1 MQVNEIKHQV
11 KLAEWQQRIMECR
24 SSGKGVME
32 WCRQKGYTRTTYY
45 RWEREIFGRASR
57 ANASEDQQS
66 PLPLTHL
73 ELAELAVANNDRP
86 PEVQGGSGVMTLFSP
101 AAILR
106 VGKVEISLS
115 NGASANLMRQ
125 IKELLRDAE

>member
-11 KLAEWQQRIMECR
+11 KLAEWKQRIIECR

-32 WCRQKGYTRTTYY
+32 WCREKGYTRTTYY

-57 ANASEDQQS
+57 ANTSEDQPR
-66 PLPLTHL
+66 PLPPMHL

-86 PEVQGGSGVMTLFSP
+86 EVQASSGMMTSFHP

-106 VGKVEISLS
+106 VGKVEVSLS
-115 NGASANLMRQ
+115 NSASANLMGQ